1 MYDEIMPNDVENW
14 VQQGAQIVD
23 VREPW
28 EFAGG
33 RVPGSINIPL
43 GEFVARQGELRSPLV
58 LVCASGNR
66 SGMAADYLARQNFG
80 RVANLVGGMQLWAA
94 RGFEVERAGAPA
106 ARSA

>member
-1 MYDEIMPNDVENW
+1 MYDEILPSDVDTW
-14 VQQGAQIVD
+14 RQQGAQIVD

-33 RVPGSINIPL
+33 HVPGSTNIPL
-43 GEFVARQGELRSPLV
+43 GEFVARLSELRAPLV

-80 RVANLVGGMQLWAA
+80 RVANLIGGMQMWAA
-94 RGFEVERAGAPA
+94 RGFEVARPEAPA
-106 ARSA
+106 RRSA